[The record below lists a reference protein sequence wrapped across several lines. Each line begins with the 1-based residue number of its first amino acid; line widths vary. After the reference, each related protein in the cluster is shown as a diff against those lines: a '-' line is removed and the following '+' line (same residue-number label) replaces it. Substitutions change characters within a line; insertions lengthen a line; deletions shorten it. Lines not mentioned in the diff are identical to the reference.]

1 MLLHENTLV
10 SLDLLEKE
18 FVCNLSACKGAC
30 CVEGDSGAPLELSE
44 IEILKDNIEQIK
56 PFMDEK
62 SIKLLEQKGFY
73 EKDTDGDL
81 VTNCLNGK
89 ECIFAITENGV
100 YRCSIE
106 KANEAGK
113 IDFKKPVSCHL
124 YPVRISKTGD
134 YDAVNFSKWEICNP
148 ACELGASLK
157 VPVYKFLKE
166 SLVRRFGE
174 EWYEGLEQIAKEYAM
189 RPEL

>member
-10 SLDLLEKE
+10 SLIFLKKNSFATYLPARGLL
-18 FVCNLSACKGAC
+18 C
-30 CVEGDSGAPLELSE
+30 EGDSGAPLELSE

-89 ECIFAITENGV
+89 ECIFAITENGYIAV
-100 YRCSIE
+100 PLKKLTKQAKLISKNQYHAICILS
-106 KANEAGK
+106 
-113 IDFKKPVSCHL
+113 DFK
-124 YPVRISKTGD
+124 
-134 YDAVNFSKWEICNP
+134 N
-148 ACELGASLK
+148 
-157 VPVYKFLKE
+157 
-166 SLVRRFGE
+166 RR
-174 EWYEGLEQIAKEYAM
+174 L
-189 RPEL
+189 